1 MSFDNVMIALET
13 YGYWIILLTLFC
25 GIVGIPA
32 PEETFMVLIGM
43 LAAQFHLMLS
53 WTLFSAFTGTILGL
67 AVSYAIGRYFGV
79 PFIQRYGHYVKIT
92 PDLWGK
98 VSRKFHEYGK
108 VTILFSMFVP
118 GFRQIAPYVAGTSS
132 YPIGVYTV
140 LGLISSA
147 LWTIGYI
154 MVGFWIGDRIPLQF
168 LPWLSVLALVVF
180 VGVVLVKKWR
190 WRGGSEA

>member
-53 WTLFSAFTGTILGL
+53 WTLFSALTGTILGL
-67 AVSYAIGRYFGV
+67 AASYAIGRYFGA
-79 PFIQRYGHYVKIT
+79 PFIHRYGHYVKIT
-92 PDLWGK
+92 PDLWAK
-98 VSRKFHEYGK
+98 VSRKFHQYGK
-108 VTILFSMFVP
+108 VTILFSMFIP

-132 YPIGVYTV
+132 YPIGVYSV
-140 LGLISSA
+140 LGIIGSA

-154 MVGFWIGDRIPLQF
+154 MVGFWIGDRIPLQV

-180 VGVVLVKKWR
+180 VGAVLVKKWR

>member
-1 MSFDNVMIALET
+1 MNFDNVMLAFET

-67 AVSYAIGRYFGV
+67 AVSYAIGRYLGV
-79 PFIQRYGHYVKIT
+79 PFIQRYGRYVKIT
-92 PDLWGK
+92 PELWDK
-98 VSRKFHEYGK
+98 VSRKFHQYGK
-108 VTILFSMFVP
+108 VTILFSLFIP
-118 GFRQIAPYVAGTSS
+118 GLRQVAPYIAGTSS
-132 YPIGVYTV
+132 YPVGVYSL
-140 LGLISSA
+140 LGSIGGM
-147 LWTIGYI
+147 LWTIFYV
-154 MVGFWIGDRIPLQF
+154 MVGFWIGDRVPLYL

-180 VGVVLVKKWR
+180 AGSIFIKKTR